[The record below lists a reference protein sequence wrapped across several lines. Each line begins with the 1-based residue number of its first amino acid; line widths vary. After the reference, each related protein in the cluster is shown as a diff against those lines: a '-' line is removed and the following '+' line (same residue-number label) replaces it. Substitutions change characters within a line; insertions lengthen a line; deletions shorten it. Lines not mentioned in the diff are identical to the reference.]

1 MGEKMSDHLQKRLLP
16 RHVQMMAL
24 GGAIGAGIFQ
34 GSAET
39 ISAAGPGVIFS
50 YVIAGIL
57 LYIVMSAMAEMALG
71 FAGTDLRGLVHK
83 AFGTRVSFI
92 LGWLYFVQWVL
103 VMAVE
108 IVTAGTFL
116 QYWFSAPVWLL
127 SLIVT
132 FVIIAINLF
141 SVRLFG
147 EIEYWLTSVKILTL
161 IVFVILGA
169 LLLFGVIPTD
179 NPPGLTNYL
188 SHGGFLPL
196 GWQGVLSSLLI
207 VIFSYG
213 GTEMIGIT
221 ITEMKDAKITL
232 PRVINGVILRIS
244 LFYVLPLLIITG
256 LIPWDQVKSSGSPFV
271 EVLSAAGLK
280 GAANIMNFILLTAVV
295 SAANSGMYATT
306 RMLYS
311 LAKEKEAPAF
321 FTRLGKS
328 GVPIYGLVASS
339 ISLFLG
345 SLVAFI
351 APKSVFQ
358 YLMGIPGYT
367 VLLTWILICLSH
379 LKLRGKY
386 ERAPHF
392 RISFFPYTTGITVLI
407 LAAIMVFVVLN
418 PKNLI
423 NTIVYLL
430 IVLVLLITSQWLKP
444 NQPIMTK

>member
-1 MGEKMSDHLQKRLLP
+1 MSDHLQKQLLP

-50 YVIAGIL
+50 YALAGIL

-92 LGWLYFVQWVL
+92 LGWLYFIQWVL

-116 QYWFSAPVWLL
+116 QYWFSVPVWLL

-132 FVIIAINLF
+132 LVIIAINLF

-147 EIEYWLTSVKILTL
+147 EIEYWLTSVKIVTL

-169 LLLFGVIPTD
+169 LLLFGIIPSAQA
-179 NPPGLTNYL
+179 PGLTNYRV
-188 SHGGFLPL
+188 HGGFFPL

-213 GTEMIGIT
+213 GTEMIGLT
-221 ITEMKDAKITL
+221 ITEMKDAKKTL
-232 PRVINGVILRIS
+232 PRVIKGVILRIC

-271 EVLSAAGLK
+271 EVLSAVGLK
-280 GAANIMNFILLTAVV
+280 GVANIMNFILLTAVI

-311 LAKEKEAPAF
+311 LAGEKEAPAF
-321 FTRLGKS
+321 FTRLGKR
-328 GVPIYGLVASS
+328 GVPIYALAASS
-339 ISLFLG
+339 VCLFLG

-351 APKSVFQ
+351 APESVFQ

-367 VLLTWILICLSH
+367 VILTWILICLSH

-386 ERAPHF
+386 ERTPDF
-392 RISFFPYTTGITVLI
+392 RLSFFPFTTGITLI
-407 LAAIMVFVVLN
+407 VLAAIMIFVLLS

-423 NTIVYLL
+423 NTIVYLA
-430 IVLVLLITSQWLKP
+430 IILVLTIASQWLKP
-444 NQPIMTK
+444 NQRILTE